1 MRAVTPE
8 IPEHKA
14 RTVDARRTG
23 VEGLDASDTGFDR
36 RLTSKHLSLHA
47 PAPCIQSAAGVSF
60 AGRSKGI
67 PVPQTRLFTA
77 KQGQTVFKPGQDCPG
92 FLDLK
97 KGAIRVMLTGASG
110 REVVLYR
117 VRPGE
122 VCLQTFSCLVDG
134 HAYGAEGIVEADIEA
149 DLIPASQFRQQLE
162 DDPAFRQKVLSS
174 VALRFSE
181 YQQLVEDVALT
192 AFDARLAKAL
202 LRLADDSGIVHA
214 THSALAAETASGRA
228 YVTRRLAVFA
238 KKGIVEQLPDGIA
251 IREKRALEQI
261 AADPR

>member
-1 MRAVTPE
+1 M
-8 IPEHKA
+8 
-14 RTVDARRTG
+14 
-23 VEGLDASDTGFDR
+23 
-36 RLTSKHLSLHA
+36 
-47 PAPCIQSAAGVSF
+47 
-60 AGRSKGI
+60 
-67 PVPQTRLFTA
+67 PQTRPFSA
-77 KQGQTVFKPGQDCPG
+77 KQGQTLFQPGQDCPG
-92 FLDLK
+92 FLDLT
-97 KGAIRVMLTGASG
+97 KGSIRVTLTGASG

-134 HAYGAEGIVEADIEA
+134 HTYGAEGTVESDIEGT
-149 DLIPASQFRQQLE
+149 LIPASQFRHQLE
-162 DDPAFRQKVLSS
+162 VDPDFRQKVLSS

-202 LRLADDSGIVHA
+202 LRLADPDGTVHA

-238 KKGIVEQLPDGIA
+238 QNGVVEQLPDGIA
-251 IREKRALEQI
+251 IKDKRALEQI
-261 AADPR
+261 AADTR